1 MQTCNWSSGMWLLPL
16 IVCPSPSWKRLS
28 KVADSMRYEEH
39 ERSSSICLQLACLHF
54 SWIMLPLYRPNWPG
68 LELRDLWTIKQIS
81 NLDVDSKLQT
91 DTGLLWIITLLAILQ
106 MKIETFAVSLRPSL
120 HYRGWTLYRL
130 TTLSV
135 IIKHSLLFMNSPVLS
150 ITPPWYFTF
159 AMTHLTLAQ
168 SSKYWE
174 LEDWWSSQ

>member
-68 LELRDLWTIKQIS
+68 LELRDLWTIKQIQFRCRFQVANWHWTPVNYYTPGLAS
-81 NLDVDSKLQT
+81 WQSSRWRLKHSPYLLDPLYTTEVELF
-91 DTGLLWIITLLAILQ
+91 TGLQRSRSLSSILCFSWILL
-106 MKIETFAVSLRPSL
+106 
-120 HYRGWTLYRL
+120 Y
-130 TTLSV
+130 
-135 IIKHSLLFMNSPVLS
+135 
-150 ITPPWYFTF
+150 
-159 AMTHLTLAQ
+159 
-168 SSKYWE
+168 
-174 LEDWWSSQ
+174 